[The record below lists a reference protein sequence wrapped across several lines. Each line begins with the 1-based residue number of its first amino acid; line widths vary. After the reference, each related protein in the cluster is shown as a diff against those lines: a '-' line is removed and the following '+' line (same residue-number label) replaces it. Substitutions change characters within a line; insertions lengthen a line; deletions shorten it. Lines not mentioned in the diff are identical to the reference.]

1 MTSGIKSSFCASAME
16 IQPASQLTDITTMS
30 SSVKIARPPSTQIAS
45 DRRRSTR
52 APHIAEAWVVSPTA
66 TRDDERMEVQSLN
79 LSRHGVMFE
88 LHAPL
93 AKHSFYLFEV
103 GVGEQRMR
111 SEIRI
116 ISCAKNQA
124 GAYEVGA
131 EFC

>member
-1 MTSGIKSSFCASAME
+1 M
-16 IQPASQLTDITTMS
+16 
-30 SSVKIARPPSTQIAS
+30 SSVKTARPGSAQVAS
-45 DRRRSTR
+45 DRRRSAR
-52 APHIAEAWVVSPTA
+52 SPHVAEAWVVSPTA
-66 TRDDERMEVQSLN
+66 TREDERMEVQSLN

-88 LHAPL
+88 VDEPL

-103 GVGEQRMR
+103 GVGEQLMR

-116 ISCAKNQA
+116 ISCASNQN